1 MELRVSQC
9 QVEIIYSVLEEKN
22 RNSGIRLRI
31 NEYLMDMVA
40 YSGKLIRSVNF
51 VMEIR
56 MGVESRVRIIR
67 IEEVIILF
75 TFIWICTKVFGS

>member
-1 MELRVSQC
+1 M
-9 QVEIIYSVLEEKN
+9 YSVLEEKN